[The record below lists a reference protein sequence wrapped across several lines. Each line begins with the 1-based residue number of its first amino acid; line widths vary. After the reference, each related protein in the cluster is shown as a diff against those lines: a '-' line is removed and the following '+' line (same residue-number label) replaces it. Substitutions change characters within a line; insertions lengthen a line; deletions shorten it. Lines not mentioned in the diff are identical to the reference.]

1 MHYTKGVHLLIIMK
15 LEETQEHN
23 LNWIVGSL
31 FTNPKGAEFRC
42 TGFSVDLANHS
53 IIVRLDLI
61 DSQPT
66 TNYGLDWN
74 TLKDWSI
81 QLQGGK

>member
-1 MHYTKGVHLLIIMK
+1 MK
-15 LEETQEHN
+15 LEGSQEHN

-31 FTNPKGAEFRC
+31 FTNPNGAEFRC
-42 TGFSVDLANHS
+42 KGFFVDLANHT
-53 IIVRLDLI
+53 IIVSLDLI